1 MLLAADNA
9 ALLGL
14 HQVLLGQAAARVLGR
29 SVKYLRFRAD
39 GCNLASGHL
48 LYI

>member
-1 MLLAADNA
+1 MLLAADNT

-14 HQVLLGQAAARVLGR
+14 HQILLSETAAGVLGR